1 MPLSKT
7 TSTLLARSSK
17 LLVALLILACFAS
30 CAAEGVQRRTDRRSG
45 ILEKSATNR
54 EIRQDA
60 RDQRYEEWFDRIKD

>member
-1 MPLSKT
+1 MNNPKPNPSAIARGASLLS
-7 TSTLLARSSK
+7 
-17 LLVALLILACFAS
+17 ALLILACLAS

-60 RDQRYEEWFDRIKD
+60 RDDRYDAQWERLKN